1 MSNSSTQ
8 SVVKEIKRATRR
20 KFTAEDKIRIVLEGL
35 RAQVPVSE
43 VCRREGIVASQFYV
57 WSKAFLDAGKNGLT
71 LDARRDSTSDEVRRI
86 KEENEAL
93 RQALSHNTLE
103 IMRLKKNL
111 GLL

>member
-8 SVVKEIKRATRR
+8 SVVSEIKRAVRR
-20 KFTAEDKIRIVLEGL
+20 KFSAEDKIRIVLEGL
-35 RAQVPVSE
+35 RAQTSVSDL
-43 VCRREGIVASQFYV
+43 CRREGIVASQFYV

-71 LDARRDSTSDEVRRI
+71 LDTRRDSTSDEVRRI

-103 IMRLKKNL
+103 ILRYKKNL

>member
-1 MSNSSTQ
+1 MSNNSTQ

-35 RAQVPVSE
+35 RGQVPVSE

-57 WSKAFLDAGKNGLT
+57 WSKAFLDAGKSGLT
-71 LDARRDSTSDEVRRI
+71 LDTRRDSTSDEVRRI

-93 RQALSHNTLE
+93 RQALSNNTLE

>member
-1 MSNSSTQ
+1 MSSNPTQ

-35 RAQVPVSE
+35 RGQVPVSE

-71 LDARRDSTSDEVRRI
+71 LDTRRDSTSDEVRRM

-93 RQALSHNTLE
+93 RQALAQNTLE
-103 IMRLKKNL
+103 ILRYKKNL

>member
-1 MSNSSTQ
+1 MSSNSPQ
-8 SVVKEIKRATRR
+8 SVVNTVKKATRR
-20 KFTAEDKIRIVLEGL
+20 KYTAEDKIRIVLEGL
-35 RAQVPVSE
+35 RAQTAIGE
-43 VCRREGIVASQFYV
+43 LCRREGIVASQFYV

-71 LDARRDSTSDEVRRI
+71 LDTRRDSTSDEVRRI

-103 IMRLKKNL
+103 ILRLKKNL